1 MSSFSRFQER
11 NKSYQKAQA
20 EVNTHFLIKGYP
32 SIKITSDQN
41 EKQAVV
47 VNKQEKD
54 MAYVYTNV
62 NDGLEIGSIW
72 TAKTLHLLIAEE
84 IVIIKD
90 VNWRK
95 YIALLCNVELENTW
109 GYFVGLKKRYSEVS
123 EERLATIESRQK
135 PLLVLPANILE
146 FEDTVVIHGRPWLV
160 QEYDSI
166 SEPGLVYYSLAPTTA
181 PSTAPNTRGVM
192 RDSYIIKKQSQTTD
206 LILEP
211 VEDPET
217 NNKLIAYN
225 QDITVE
231 TEQGYFKYSDKGIQI
246 KKHTSTEV
254 VFCLPFGVKE
264 VTIEVKGKGEVKQ
277 EHFVVVE

>member
-1 MSSFSRFQER
+1 MGSFSRFQER
-11 NKSYQKAQA
+11 NKKYQQAQA
-20 EVNTHFLIKGYP
+20 EINTHFLIKGYP
-32 SIKITSDQN
+32 SIKITQDET

-62 NDGLEIGSIW
+62 DDALEIGSVW

-109 GYFVGLKKRYSEVS
+109 GYFVGLKQRYSEVS

-181 PSTAPNTRGVM
+181 PSTMPNRRGVVS
-192 RDSYIIKKQSQTTD
+192 DSYIIKKQSQTTD

-211 VEDPET
+211 VDDPGT
-217 NNKLIAYN
+217 DNKLIAFN

-231 TEQGYFKYSDKGIQI
+231 TEQGYFKYSDKGIKI
-246 KKHTSTEV
+246 KKHTATEV

-264 VTIEVKGKGEVKQ
+264 VTVETKRKGEVV
-277 EHFVVVE
+277 EERFVVVE